1 MSKTAWIFQ
10 AVFLYYSLISGR
22 PAMLVSR
29 DKNPARKELPIT
41 IFQSTDEKAADV
53 PMVANIACAVVLTA
67 LMDAALSHFKI
78 LFNIFYL
85 LPFGFSVDGGIL
97 MERSTDTQ

>member
-1 MSKTAWIFQ
+1 
-10 AVFLYYSLISGR
+10 
-22 PAMLVSR
+22 MLVSR

-78 LFNIFYL
+78 LFNIFSPKAFHL
-85 LPFGFSVDGGIL
+85 LIFELQNSHNRHSLNWLFGHFRCPKDP
-97 MERSTDTQ
+97 